1 MIQLDK
7 GPQFLL
13 YRKQELIVEKLVK
26 LFVHYLEKHL
36 LTKTLSYLVPL
47 TGIIGTFRV
56 FLGVCVCVCVCVC
69 VICVCVCDLC
79 VCVCVCVC
87 V

>member
-56 FLGVCVCVCVCVC
+56 FLGVCVCVRVYVCVR
-69 VICVCVCDLC
+69 VC

-87 V
+87 VMK